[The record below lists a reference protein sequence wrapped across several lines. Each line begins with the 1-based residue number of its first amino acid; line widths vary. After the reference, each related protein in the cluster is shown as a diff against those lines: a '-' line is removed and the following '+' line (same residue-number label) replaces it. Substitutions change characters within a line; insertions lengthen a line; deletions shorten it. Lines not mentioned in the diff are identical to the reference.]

1 MAEVK
6 RSWNLLPSW
15 KARLKDSNT
24 SAGTPGHSR
33 VMQGRVLLL
42 DHCEE
47 VQSLRVL
54 DLQRENAECVLD
66 DVEIEAAV
74 KSSKRD
80 LRNKETEN
88 LVETS
93 KVPFVSCESDRKKIA
108 QATDDMSMLKF
119 QKQNEDVLDSQ
130 SELETWSPGSSAD
143 MFQMRL
149 EKCDL
154 TPRGLSFS
162 EAASD
167 SGTFTSCEHHQT
179 KDKQTKP
186 GTKLDQLRCSVKE
199 TSLQVGTA
207 INRVTCATQCSPPV
221 KKSGVTNSKV
231 DWFSQLK
238 LKEPIKPRLN
248 ICDSGS
254 TAKVVRHGDR
264 GCAQYVHEHISST
277 KSKDLS
283 TPSYAWNMLSK
294 PLE

>member
-1 MAEVK
+1 
-6 RSWNLLPSW
+6 
-15 KARLKDSNT
+15 
-24 SAGTPGHSR
+24 
-33 VMQGRVLLL
+33 
-42 DHCEE
+42 
-47 VQSLRVL
+47 
-54 DLQRENAECVLD
+54 
-66 DVEIEAAV
+66 
-74 KSSKRD
+74 
-80 LRNKETEN
+80 
-88 LVETS
+88 
-93 KVPFVSCESDRKKIA
+93 
-108 QATDDMSMLKF
+108 MSMLKF
-119 QKQNEDVLDSQ
+119 QKQNEDILDWQ

-143 MFQMRL
+143 MFRMRL
-149 EKCDL
+149 ENVQTPSCVQRLTEKTLRSCDF

-179 KDKQTKP
+179 KDKHTTP

-231 DWFSQLK
+231 DWFSQWK

-254 TAKVVRHGDR
+254 TAKLVRHGDR
-264 GCAQYVHEHISST
+264 GCAQYVQEHISST

-294 PLE
+294 PLEPPNRSRTCFSAMARG